1 MSNQQSP
8 SNLDEAID
16 RAVRRIVEVEPP
28 PGLEGRV
35 RARLAAPVRRGL
47 SVSMGWAAAAAML
60 TLMVAAGVM
69 LREQRDAAPGSPAVL
84 SSRASGAP
92 AQPAAEVD
100 EARASQAAPSIDQ
113 MAALNA
119 VPQPAGPAATAPP
132 PLEAKARKADGR
144 DEREMAALPVAGP
157 GAAAALNLPP
167 AESAPSISAS
177 AVADTVTAARPSTT
191 AVASGLA
198 SRSRAAVAATPVL
211 GTALDANEAAPA
223 TALTDKADGAA
234 TGSADRLEISP
245 LRLPPLR
252 IDPLTIAPIPDTDRQ
267 P

>member
-47 SVSMGWAAAAAML
+47 PVSMGWAAAAAMV
-60 TLMVAAGVM
+60 TLVLAGGVM

-84 SSRASGAP
+84 SSRAPGAP
-92 AQPAAEVD
+92 ARESEEVVG
-100 EARASQAAPSIDQ
+100 AGASQAAPASRQ
-113 MAALNA
+113 MAAANA
-119 VPQPAGPAATAPP
+119 MRQPAGPAAAAPP
-132 PLEAKARKADGR
+132 PFEAKALEADRHDGV
-144 DEREMAALPVAGP
+144 EMMALAPVA
-157 GAAAALNLPP
+157 AP

-177 AVADTVTAARPSTT
+177 ALADTAAAARPSTT

-252 IDPLTIAPIPDTDRQ
+252 IEPLTIAPIPDTDRQ

>member
-1 MSNQQSP
+1 MSNPQSP
-8 SNLDEAID
+8 SNLDEAIE

-47 SVSMGWAAAAAML
+47 PVSMGWAAAAAMVTVL
-60 TLMVAAGVM
+60 LAAGVM
-69 LREQRDAAPGSPAVL
+69 LREQRDGSV
-84 SSRASGAP
+84 
-92 AQPAAEVD
+92 
-100 EARASQAAPSIDQ
+100 
-113 MAALNA
+113 
-119 VPQPAGPAATAPP
+119 ATAPP
-132 PLEAKARKADGR
+132 PLEAKARKADGP
-144 DEREMAALPVAGP
+144 DEREMAALAAGR

-167 AESAPSISAS
+167 AESAPSRSAS
-177 AVADTVTAARPSTT
+177 AVADTVTAARPFTT

-211 GTALDANEAAPA
+211 GTALDANETAPA
-223 TALTDKADGAA
+223 TALTDQADGAA

-252 IDPLTIAPIPDTDRQ
+252 VDPLTIAPIPDSDRQ

>member
-1 MSNQQSP
+1 M
-8 SNLDEAID
+8 
-16 RAVRRIVEVEPP
+16 RRIVEVEPP

-47 SVSMGWAAAAAML
+47 PVSMGWAAAAAML
-60 TLMVAAGVM
+60 ALMLAAGVM
-69 LREQRDAAPGSPAVL
+69 LREPRDAAPG
-84 SSRASGAP
+84 AP
-92 AQPAAEVD
+92 AQQAAEVD

-119 VPQPAGPAATAPP
+119 VPQPAGPVATAPP

-144 DEREMAALPVAGP
+144 DEREMAALLVAGP

-191 AVASGLA
+191 AVASRLA
-198 SRSRAAVAATPVL
+198 SRSRAAVAATPVM

-234 TGSADRLEISP
+234 KASADRLEISP